1 MNANKIITI
10 LGIAIA
16 VFAVSSCSQ
25 KEIAETTK
33 PVTQKIIPV
42 RAVKVKEQLISVPL
56 FSIGKV
62 YSKMESTLSF
72 KTGGIIKYIYV
83 NNGQRVKK
91 NQVLG
96 RLDLSEI
103 QNSVNKGQVAMDK
116 AKRDFERAEK
126 LYKDKVVTL
135 ETVQN
140 AQSALDVASADLKI
154 LKFNL
159 EYSVIKAPSDGLIL
173 NKMSEEG
180 ELTNSGTPIFEF
192 AGTGQNWIIKSGLVD
207 KEVVK
212 IVLGDT
218 TKISFDAYPN
228 QVFNGWISK
237 IANAPDPTNGTYEV
251 EISLKEIP
259 DSIKKGFIA
268 KLEMRPSKK
277 QRYKII
283 PIEAL
288 AEADQNAGIVY
299 LAIKDRPK
307 KVNVI
312 IETILLDQVLVFG
325 DLDANDFVISEG
337 LSEVNEHS
345 IIEVL

>member
-1 MNANKIITI
+1 MTVNKSIII
-10 LGIAIA
+10 LGLAIA
-16 VFAVSSCSQ
+16 VFAVSSCGQ
-25 KEIAETTK
+25 KEPAEKTK
-33 PVTQKIIPV
+33 PVAKKIIPV

-72 KTGGIIKYIYV
+72 KTGGIIKNIYV

-91 NQVLG
+91 NQVLA

-116 AKRDFERAEK
+116 AKRDLIRAQN

-140 AQSALDVASADLKI
+140 AQSAFDVASADLKI

-159 EYSVIKAPSDGLIL
+159 EYSVIKAPSNGLIL
-173 NKMSEEG
+173 SKMSEEG
-180 ELTNSGTPIFEF
+180 ELTNAGAPIFEF

-212 IVLGDT
+212 IVLRDT
-218 TKISFDAYPN
+218 AKISFDAYPN
-228 QVFNGWISK
+228 QLFNGWISK
-237 IANAPDPTNGTYEV
+237 ISNAPDPMNGTYEV
-251 EISLKEIP
+251 EVSLSEIP

-268 KLEMRPSKK
+268 KLELQPSKK

-312 IETILLDQVLVFG
+312 IETILQDQVLVFG
-325 DLDANDFVISEG
+325 DLNANDFVISEG